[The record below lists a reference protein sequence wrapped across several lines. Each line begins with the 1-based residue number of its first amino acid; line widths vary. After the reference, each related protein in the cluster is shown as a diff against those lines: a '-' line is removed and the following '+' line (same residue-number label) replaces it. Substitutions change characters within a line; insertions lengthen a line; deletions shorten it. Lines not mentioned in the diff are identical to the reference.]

1 MTHRIV
7 STVLVCA
14 TTAVFSQGIVA
25 PLFPLK
31 NGSASQDSL
40 PGHPKELVV
49 DAAHQSAGWIVF
61 KWQGIAVKRARTAML
76 TLYIRS
82 VSKPGLCGIHI
93 LMTKITVPENSVKL
107 SDLKFDDMPIASVPL
122 DSSFS
127 DQMLLLDIT
136 ELIKS
141 KTFKGIAIRPIQGLS
156 ATFIS
161 KEGYPPPAVLLTFD
175 TLNTNQAKWFNNSEP
190 PEPSTGKE
198 GDFFIHKVKG
208 VVYHKSSP
216 AAWDSV
222 ASLTIPPEPPV
233 VKVQSRKPVRK
244 AAGRK

>member
-1 MTHRIV
+1 MTRKAIL
-7 STVLVCA
+7 TVLTGAAV
-14 TTAVFSQGIVA
+14 VFSQGIIT

-31 NGSASQDSL
+31 NGTASQDSL
-40 PGHPKELVV
+40 PEHPKMLVV

-76 TLYIRS
+76 MLYVKS
-82 VSKPGLCGIHI
+82 VSKPGLCGIHT
-93 LMTKITVPENSVKL
+93 LMAKVIVPENSVKL

-127 DQMLLLDIT
+127 DQMLLLDVT

-141 KTFKGIAIRPIQGLS
+141 KTFKGIAVRPIQGLS
-156 ATFIS
+156 ATIIS
-161 KEGYPPPAVLLTFD
+161 KEGFPPPAVLLTYD
-175 TLNTNQAKWFNNSEP
+175 TLNPNQAKWFNNSEL

-208 VVYHKSSP
+208 IVYHKSSP
-216 AAWDSV
+216 AVWDSV
-222 ASLTIPPEPPV
+222 MSLTIPPETPAAKMLRKKQ
-233 VKVQSRKPVRK
+233 VKKS
-244 AAGRK
+244 AGRK